1 MTLEEMVGLAEDHAR
16 RILVGTKEELLPQWL
31 IVGADD
37 KIEIWA
43 TPWSSASEKR
53 LVVEAM
59 RSTLRQGH
67 AKAYSLL
74 VEAWYSVLPASEAP
88 TEYTGPPPSERPDR
102 QEAVV
107 VTAANREGEVV
118 YRQWEIVRSSKGGGK
133 CIDLRRLDGPED
145 RMTSALFDNLLDER
159 KPS

>member
-43 TPWSSASEKR
+43 TPWSNAGEKR

-59 RSTLRQGH
+59 RATLRKGH

-74 VEAWYSVLPASEAP
+74 VEAWYTVLPASEVGK
-88 TEYTGPPPSERPDR
+88 EYTGPPPSERPDR
-102 QEAVV
+102 QESVV
-107 VTAANREGEVV
+107 VTAANRDGQAVH
-118 YRQWEIVRSSKGGGK
+118 RQWEIVRSSKGGA

-145 RMTSALFDNLLDER
+145 VMTSSLFDNLLDER